1 MNVKVANRLIEL
13 RRRKGL
19 SQEELADILGVS
31 RQAVSKWERT
41 EASPDTDNLI
51 ALAKFYN
58 ISLDEL
64 LDTGT
69 PVDEI
74 LKDNKEEKEVLHAE
88 DVDQKDRVNIS
99 NDGIH
104 IESEDGESIHISK
117 DGISINDNDDD
128 DDDKEDKD
136 FVFSFKDKNSFK
148 QYMKKSLIENILS
161 SVMMLAV
168 AITYIILGTCTP
180 GMTFGVNNLSAW
192 GFFWFMFI
200 YAPVPA
206 SLFKAIRKK
215 KMSSFN
221 YFLLV
226 VGTYCL
232 LGVLINGWHPFWF
245 LFITIPLFY
254 SVAKIIHRHR
264 LLNKVKNIIK

>member
-88 DVDQKDRVNIS
+88 DVDQKDRINIS
-99 NDGIH
+99 DDGIH

-117 DGISINDNDDD
+117 EGISDDTPFP
-128 DDDKEDKD
+128 E
-136 FVFSFKDKNSFK
+136 NS
-148 QYMKKSLIENILS
+148 S
-161 SVMMLAV
+161 SAVCLALR
-168 AITYIILGTCTP
+168 A
-180 GMTFGVNNLSAW
+180 
-192 GFFWFMFI
+192 
-200 YAPVPA
+200 
-206 SLFKAIRKK
+206 
-215 KMSSFN
+215 SSF
-221 YFLLV
+221 
-226 VGTYCL
+226 
-232 LGVLINGWHPFWF
+232 P
-245 LFITIPLFY
+245 
-254 SVAKIIHRHR
+254 
-264 LLNKVKNIIK
+264 